1 MRHPGHH
8 FICHGAVV
16 RAVASTAGR
25 QAQIIPGLECCRERP
40 QSKKPNKKDGKP
52 ALHPSL
58 MLHDERIT
66 PVDRQPRCVLRYHRF
81 IAVSSTLPEE
91 FPVSQENASSSST
104 ELSAQAACTRRPLR
118 IALFGFGTVGSSVA
132 RILVESKTEGVE
144 LTHIYNRNVARKRVD
159 WTAPNVVWSEDADA
173 VLASDVDV
181 IVELAGGLDPA
192 GEWVRRALE
201 AGKSVVTANKKLI
214 AYHGVELE
222 RLAAAKGGHLKYG
235 AAVAGG
241 IPVIPG
247 IEQGLAGD
255 RIESMEGILNGTCNF
270 ILSKMEAGAEY
281 ATVLATAQAKG
292 YAEADPTEDVG
303 GFDARAK
310 LAILMRLALRVVV
323 DPEEIV
329 PQPITAVTAVDFSY
343 ARDLGCTIR
352 QVARAEES
360 GGNVAATVGPMLVD
374 KKSPLAWSRGT
385 ENMVILTGHYGG
397 DVVFSGHGA
406 GGHPTAVAVVSDL
419 LALAHGSRRVAVP
432 STPACIGAEFEVPH
446 YIRFLVNDR
455 PGIVAEITGALAR
468 ERINI
473 RAIVQKPGYPA
484 HALPFVVTVEPCKSS
499 ALKRALAS
507 ISRMDCLLEEPLDL
521 QMLE

>member
-1 MRHPGHH
+1 MSPLTN
-8 FICHGAVV
+8 AV
-16 RAVASTAGR
+16 
-25 QAQIIPGLECCRERP
+25 
-40 QSKKPNKKDGKP
+40 QSHSKMK
-52 ALHPSL
+52 
-58 MLHDERIT
+58 
-66 PVDRQPRCVLRYHRF
+66 
-81 IAVSSTLPEE
+81 
-91 FPVSQENASSSST
+91 
-104 ELSAQAACTRRPLR
+104 RPLR
-118 IALFGFGTVGSSVA
+118 VALFGFGTVGSSVA
-132 RILVESKTEGVE
+132 RILAECKPAELK
-144 LTHIYNRNVARKRVD
+144 LTHVFNRNVGRKKVD
-159 WTAPNVVWSEDADA
+159 WLGSSVAWSEDANA
-173 VLASDVDV
+173 VLSSDVDV

-192 GEWVRRALE
+192 GTWVRAALE

-214 AYHGVELE
+214 AFHGVELE
-222 RLAAAKGGHLKYG
+222 RLAQARGGHLKYG

-255 RIESMEGILNGTCNF
+255 RIERMQGILNGTCNF
-270 ILSKMEAGAEY
+270 ILSRMEEGADY
-281 ATVLATAQAKG
+281 GTVLAAAQAKG

-310 LAILMRLALRVVV
+310 LAILMRLALRVEV

-329 PQPITAVTAVDFSY
+329 PRPITEVTAVDFSY

-352 QVARAEES
+352 QVARAEKS
-360 GGNVAATVGPMLVD
+360 NGSVAATVGPMLVD
-374 KKSPLAWSRGT
+374 LHSPMAWSRGT

-419 LALAHGSRRVAVP
+419 LALAHGSRRVELP
-432 STPACIGAEFEVPH
+432 SEKASVGAEFEVPH

-455 PGIVAEITGALAR
+455 PGIVAEITSALAR

-473 RAIVQKPGYPA
+473 RAIVQKPGYPSN
-484 HALPFVVTVEPCKSS
+484 ALPFVVTVEPCKTS
-499 ALKRALAS
+499 ALQRALAGV
-507 ISRMDCLLEEPLDL
+507 RTMEFMLQPPLAL

>member
-1 MRHPGHH
+1 M
-8 FICHGAVV
+8 
-16 RAVASTAGR
+16 ST
-25 QAQIIPGLECCRERP
+25 
-40 QSKKPNKKDGKP
+40 
-52 ALHPSL
+52 
-58 MLHDERIT
+58 
-66 PVDRQPRCVLRYHRF
+66 
-81 IAVSSTLPEE
+81 EE
-91 FPVSQENASSSST
+91 KISPIENAG
-104 ELSAQAACTRRPLR
+104 SAPEQRPRKPLK

-132 RILVESKTEGVE
+132 RILVESKPEGLE
-144 LTHIYNRNVARKRVD
+144 LTHIFNRNVARKRVD
-159 WTAPNVVWSEDADA
+159 WTPASVTWSEDADA

-192 GEWVRRALE
+192 GGWVRRAIE
-201 AGKSVVTANKKLI
+201 SGKSVVTANKKLI

-222 RLAAAKGGHLKYG
+222 RMAAAKGGHLKYG

-247 IEQGLAGD
+247 LEQGLAGD
-255 RIESMEGILNGTCNF
+255 HIERMQGILNGTCNF
-270 ILSKMEAGAEY
+270 ILSRMEAGAEY

-292 YAEADPTEDVG
+292 YAESDPTEDVG

-329 PQPITAVTAVDFSY
+329 PQAITAVTAVDFSY
-343 ARDLGCTIR
+343 AKDLGCTIR
-352 QVARAEES
+352 QVARAEEH
-360 GGNVAATVGPMLVD
+360 GGAVAATVGPMLVD
-374 KKSPLAWSRGT
+374 LRSPLAWSRGT
-385 ENMVILTGHYGG
+385 ENMVILTGKYGG

-419 LALAHGSRRVAVP
+419 LALAHGSRRVEVP
-432 STPACIGAEFEVPH
+432 SVPAQIGAEFEVPH
-446 YIRFLVNDR
+446 YIRFLVMDR

-473 RAIVQKPGYPA
+473 RAIVQKAGYPS

-499 ALKRALAS
+499 ALKRAMET
-507 ISRMDCLLEEPLDL
+507 IGKMDCMLEPPLNL

>member
-1 MRHPGHH
+1 MERSG
-8 FICHGAVV
+8 IIDASRAGQNLKDSMAEKGTLSVV
-16 RAVASTAGR
+16 QEGR
-25 QAQIIPGLECCRERP
+25 
-40 QSKKPNKKDGKP
+40 
-52 ALHPSL
+52 
-58 MLHDERIT
+58 
-66 PVDRQPRCVLRYHRF
+66 
-81 IAVSSTLPEE
+81 
-91 FPVSQENASSSST
+91 
-104 ELSAQAACTRRPLR
+104 SAQGSSRKKLR

-132 RILVESKTEGVE
+132 RILVESNPEGLE
-144 LTHIYNRNVARKRVD
+144 LTHVFNRNVARKRVD
-159 WTAPNVVWSEDADA
+159 WVPRSVQWSEDADA

-181 IVELAGGLDPA
+181 VVELAGGLDPA
-192 GEWVRRALE
+192 GGWVRKALE
-201 AGKSVVTANKKLI
+201 SGKSVVTANKKLI
-214 AYHGVELE
+214 AYQGVELE
-222 RLAAAKGGHLKYG
+222 RLAAEKGGHLKYG

-247 IEQGLAGD
+247 LEQGLAGD

-270 ILSKMEAGAEY
+270 ILSRMEAGAEY
-281 ATVLATAQAKG
+281 ATVLAAAQAKG

-323 DPEEIV
+323 DPEEIL
-329 PQPITAVTAVDFSY
+329 PQPITSVTAVDFSY

-352 QVARAEES
+352 QVARGEQRD
-360 GGNVAATVGPMLVD
+360 GNVAATVGPMLVD
-374 KKSPLAWSRGT
+374 QHSPLAWSRNT
-385 ENMVILTGHYGG
+385 ENMVILTGRYGG

-419 LALAHGSRRVAVP
+419 VALAHGSRRVEIPSVP
-432 STPACIGAEFEVPH
+432 AKISAEFEVPH
-446 YIRFLVNDR
+446 YIRFLVMDR
-455 PGIVAEITGALAR
+455 PGIVAEITGALAK

-499 ALKRALAS
+499 ALVRALTE
-507 ISRMDCLLEEPLDL
+507 ISKMDCLLEKPLNL

>member
-1 MRHPGHH
+1 M
-8 FICHGAVV
+8 
-16 RAVASTAGR
+16 VA
-25 QAQIIPGLECCRERP
+25 
-40 QSKKPNKKDGKP
+40 
-52 ALHPSL
+52 
-58 MLHDERIT
+58 
-66 PVDRQPRCVLRYHRF
+66 
-81 IAVSSTLPEE
+81 
-91 FPVSQENASSSST
+91 QENASVPSSS
-104 ELSAQAACTRRPLR
+104 LSARDATETHVQAPLR

-132 RILVESKTEGVE
+132 RILMESKPKGLQ
-144 LTHIYNRNVARKRVD
+144 LTHVFNRNVSRKRVD
-159 WTAPNVVWSEDADA
+159 WTPSSVVWSDDVDS
-173 VLASDVDV
+173 VLASNVDV
-181 IVELAGGLDPA
+181 VVELVGGLDPA
-192 GEWVRRALE
+192 GSWVRRAIE

-214 AYHGVELE
+214 AFHGVELG

-247 IEQGLAGD
+247 LEQGLAGD
-255 RIESMEGILNGTCNF
+255 HIERMEGILNGTCNF
-270 ILSKMEAGAEY
+270 ILSQMEAGAEY
-281 ATVLATAQAKG
+281 ANVLAIAQEKG

-329 PQPITAVTAVDFSY
+329 PQSITAVSAVDFSY
-343 ARDLGCTIR
+343 ARDLNCTIR
-352 QVARAEES
+352 QVARAEERE
-360 GGNVAATVGPMLVD
+360 GMVAATVGPMLVD
-374 KKSPLAWSRGT
+374 KNSPMAWSRGT
-385 ENMVILTGHYGG
+385 ENMVILTGRYGG

-419 LALAHGSRRVAVP
+419 LALAHGSRRVEIPSVP
-432 STPACIGAEFEVPH
+432 ARIGAEFEVPH
-446 YIRFLVNDR
+446 YIRFLVTDR

-473 RAIVQKPGYPA
+473 RAIVQKAGYPA
-484 HALPFVVTVEPCKSS
+484 NALPFVVTVEPCKSS

-507 ISRMDCLLEEPLDL
+507 ISKMDCLLEEPLNL